1 MTTTMLKPE
10 ETAQR
15 IEAGRAKLANLA
27 SRAAAIG
34 GQVTAAKAQLEE
46 LRAEAVTSYGT
57 SNLDELRQKF
67 IAQQEADTAAVLKFE
82 RELTAAEA
90 EIATVEQA
98 LRVAGA

>member
-1 MTTTMLKPE
+1 MTTILKPE
-10 ETAQR
+10 ETLQR
-15 IEAGRAKLANLA
+15 LEAGRSKLANLA

-34 GQVTAAKAQLEE
+34 GQITAAKAQLEE
-46 LRAEAVTSYGT
+46 LRSEAVVSYGT

-82 RELTAAEA
+82 SELATAET
-90 EIATVEQA
+90 EIASVEQA